1 MSKRYTI
8 VLADRSTGT
17 VRRVTIRLRPFALAT
32 VAVLAFPVLVGLGL
46 RLSATR
52 EVNHLRS
59 TNTTLEQENASYREA
74 TGALTTQIESLQSAI
89 NELGL
94 RSRFDPATARAM
106 DKLPSAVKNRAEG
119 GTSVA
124 GASAMLTPDF
134 SSAAASSLDQTFTM
148 LRNVLGSLE
157 GHLSIVRRNVEKRES
172 LMNATP
178 SVWPVHGWLSAGY
191 GMRADPFTGDRD
203 FHPGLD
209 ISAERGTPVRA
220 TAAGKVQLAAPSGDY
235 GNLVII
241 DHGYGLVTRYGH
253 LSRFAVWPGRD
264 VKRGDLIGFV
274 GATGRATGPHLH
286 YEILANGKLMN
297 PLQLLTGRF
306 SLELPNRRA
315 GVTGR
320 AGPTSYLCVRITG
333 LPSVI
338 SPHAGYSPRE
348 SHRDPKRARIEAA
361 ASARRRGQPARAVAD
376 ALV

>member
-8 VLADRSTGT
+8 VLADRQTGT
-17 VRRVTIRLRPFALAT
+17 VRRVTIRLRPFALS
-32 VAVLAFPVLVGLGL
+32 VAGILAFPVLLGLGL
-46 RLSATR
+46 RLSATT
-52 EVNHLRS
+52 EVNYLRA
-59 TNTTLEQENASYREA
+59 TNTTLQQENASYREA

-94 RSRFDPATARAM
+94 RSSVDPVSAPAM
-106 DKLPSAVKNRAEG
+106 EKLPPAVKNRAEG

-124 GASAMLTPDF
+124 GASAMLTPIF
-134 SSAAASSLDQTFTM
+134 SAAAASSLDQTFTL

-191 GMRADPFTGDRD
+191 GMRADPFTGGRD

-220 TAAGKVQLAAPSGDY
+220 TADGRVEMAAPNGDY
-235 GNLVII
+235 GNLVVI

-253 LSRFAVWPGRD
+253 LSRFAVWQGRD
-264 VKRGDLIGFV
+264 VKRGDLLGFV

-286 YEILANGKLMN
+286 YEVLANGKLIN
-297 PLQLLTGRF
+297 PMQLLSGK
-306 SLELPNRRA
+306 SLQ
-315 GVTGR
+315 
-320 AGPTSYLCVRITG
+320 
-333 LPSVI
+333 
-338 SPHAGYSPRE
+338 
-348 SHRDPKRARIEAA
+348 D
-361 ASARRRGQPARAVAD
+361 
-376 ALV
+376 